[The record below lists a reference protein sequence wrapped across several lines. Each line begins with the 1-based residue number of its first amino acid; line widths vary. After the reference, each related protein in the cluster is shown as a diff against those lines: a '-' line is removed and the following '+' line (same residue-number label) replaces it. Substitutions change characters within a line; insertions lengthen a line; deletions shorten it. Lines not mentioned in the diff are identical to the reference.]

1 MNHMKSQINS
11 TNCFGLTGQHIGVAV
26 LDTGCFLHEDLSAQ
40 ITGFYDTVHKRQ
52 TPYDDNGHG
61 THVCGIICGNGSASN
76 GRFCGIAPKCRLFPV
91 KVLDRHGSG
100 YTSDVLAG
108 LRWVREHQALY
119 NIRIVNISVGSF
131 SHKNMSENSAIVRGV
146 DEAWDQGLI
155 VVVAAG
161 NMGPKSGTI
170 TTPGISRKVITVGC
184 SDDDREVRVLGNRMI
199 HYSGRGPTK
208 ACVCKPDIIAPGAYI
223 TSCSNM
229 PGKYTGKSGTSM
241 ATPLVSGALALLLE
255 KYPEMTNLD
264 AKMRLWE
271 RAVDLGLPKNRQGH
285 GLLDIHRL
293 LA

>member
-1 MNHMKSQINS
+1 MNHIKSQLNS
-11 TNCFGLTGQHIGVAV
+11 TNCFGLTGHHIGVAV
-26 LDTGCFLHEDLSAQ
+26 LDTGCFPHEDLSAQ
-40 ITGFYDTVHKRQ
+40 ITDFYDAVHKRQ
-52 TPYDDNGHG
+52 MPYDDNGHG
-61 THVCGIICGNGSASN
+61 THVCGIICGNGNASK

-100 YTSDVLAG
+100 YASDVLAG
-108 LRWVREHQALY
+108 LRWVREHQSLY

-131 SHKNMSENSAIVRGV
+131 SHKNMSENSALVRGV
-146 DEAWDQGLI
+146 DDAWDQGLI

-184 SDDDREVRVLGNRMI
+184 SDDYKAVRVSGSRMVN
-199 HYSGRGPTK
+199 YSGRGPTK

-223 TSCSNM
+223 TSCSNL

-255 KYPEMTNLD
+255 KYPEMTNCD

-271 RAVDLGLPKNRQGH
+271 RAVDLGLPKNQQGH
-285 GLLDIHRL
+285 GILDVRRL
-293 LA
+293 LE